1 MEKRAQKNAN
11 EHIPNSVPGTQTRLK
26 SIMPRLSP
34 FCNPIQLFKWK
45 ICNETY
51 EIIKK
56 HYLDRN
62 WLWVIALN
70 SWILTINRS
79 QSSAGC
85 FFPMSEQC
93 WRNDDGLSVL
103 LSKSVSVNVC
113 ICGLNHI
120 HKELWLDTAY
130 FFLTVGVVNS
140 KEQQRSLQT
149 QAGSRLHQ
157 SECRNQVNTKQKNY
171 LTQFGTRLFVIKPS
185 VRIKL
190 VWGCYE
196 NYSNQQQEQNGLT

>member
-11 EHIPNSVPGTQTRLK
+11 EHIPNSVPGNQTRLK

-56 HYLDRN
+56 HNLDRN
-62 WLWVIALN
+62 WQWVIALN
-70 SWILTINRS
+70 SWILTINRA

-85 FFPMSEQC
+85 FFQWVSNAEGMMMAYLC
-93 WRNDDGLSVL
+93 YFRN
-103 LSKSVSVNVC
+103 
-113 ICGLNHI
+113 
-120 HKELWLDTAY
+120 LWVWMCVYVGWITCTRNFDWTRPI
-130 FFLTVGVVNS
+130 FFVGRVVNS

-149 QAGSRLHQ
+149 QVGSRLHQ
-157 SECRNQVNTKQKNY
+157 SECRNQINTKQKNY
-171 LTQFGTRLFVIKPS
+171 RTQFGTRLFVVKPS

-196 NYSNQQQEQNGLT
+196 NCSNQQQEQNGLI